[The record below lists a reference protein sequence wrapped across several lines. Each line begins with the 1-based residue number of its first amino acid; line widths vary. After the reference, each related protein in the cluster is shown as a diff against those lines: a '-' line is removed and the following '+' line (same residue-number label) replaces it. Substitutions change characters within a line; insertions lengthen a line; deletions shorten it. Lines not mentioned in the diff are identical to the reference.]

1 MVLLS
6 TCLDTSGPWVPE
18 HEDQYVSKHEGRQSV
33 RMDERM
39 RTDKNTGMDESM
51 RADKS

>member
-1 MVLLS
+1 MRVDES
-6 TCLDTSGPWVPE
+6 RRT
-18 HEDQYVSKHEGRQSV
+18 KHKGRQSV

-39 RTDKNTGMDESM
+39 RTDKNIRMDERMRTDKNIRTDESM